1 MLREVG
7 KRDIDVLHDYLEANS
22 HAMARTTLRYSIERM
37 SPPERKHW
45 LTDNLKI
52 TFSPNK
58 GLCKTLFC
66 KRAISNLEYAKT
78 HFGEKQRACSALSR
92 KQAR

>member
-37 SPPERKHW
+37 SPSERKHW
-45 LTDNLKI
+45 LT
-52 TFSPNK
+52 
-58 GLCKTLFC
+58 
-66 KRAISNLEYAKT
+66 R
-78 HFGEKQRACSALSR
+78 
-92 KQAR
+92 